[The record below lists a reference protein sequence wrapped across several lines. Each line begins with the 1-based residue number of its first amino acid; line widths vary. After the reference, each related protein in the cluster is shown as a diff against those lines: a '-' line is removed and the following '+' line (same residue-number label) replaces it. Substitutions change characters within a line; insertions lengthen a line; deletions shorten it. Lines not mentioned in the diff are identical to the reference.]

1 MDEFQQS
8 KPQCP
13 KICCTKGMFCCNNF
27 ELSSS
32 REFVIDQPIP
42 KKNEKLKRSTRDDLL
57 IFNDLG
63 INEETLVRIEIR
75 SERKK
80 VFSPAIPKNFDEVD
94 ESDSE

>member
-13 KICCTKGMFCCNNF
+13 RICYSKGMFCCGNF
-27 ELSSS
+27 ELSASK
-32 REFVIDQPIP
+32 EFIIDQPMP
-42 KKNEKLKRSTRDDLL
+42 KKNEKLKRCTRDDLL

-75 SERKK
+75 QEKKK
-80 VFSPAIPKNFDEVD
+80 VYNPMLPQNFEEVG
-94 ESDSE
+94 ESNSE